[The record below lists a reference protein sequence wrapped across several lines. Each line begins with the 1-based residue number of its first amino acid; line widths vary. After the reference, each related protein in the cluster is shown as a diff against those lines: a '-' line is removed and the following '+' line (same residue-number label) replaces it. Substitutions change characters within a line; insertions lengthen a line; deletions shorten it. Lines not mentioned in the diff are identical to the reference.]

1 MKILDLDKLGLYLPK
16 IIDSYEGFSFKDF
29 EDNNTLFIS
38 DTLSLTSLMSDY
50 IGKFKFSK
58 KSNRKIFLN
67 KYIRTGKVTLARDL
81 VKSRSKFL
89 KSQAILE
96 TDKDSADCYDLSLE
110 NITYRKIYNENQ
122 GFAKINTL
130 LKDDDF
136 IKRNN
141 LNVFWLLSNQ
151 DIDSNVTDYDF
162 EKSTLMIS
170 RIHKDFMLNPNI
182 NKNIKAMYIM
192 IPFDS
197 EETKDVMDVKFYL
210 FKCYERDKE
219 AFSYPKL
226 HSAVTKGFLN
236 VSKLAKKKL
245 FVSHAEKLEKDE
257 SSRIDNTYNV
267 YDENNLTLNKNLNK
281 SQPVVKDTDIESL
294 KVFTKDKS
302 QLKETTFDQ
311 LKQTYMEK
319 DYNKEIKSLF
329 ESGIKNF
336 IPSVEL
342 KEHKIED
349 AFDGTTEQERHTFKI
364 RDIENGKEKE
374 ISLMIPKLIDDK
386 FFKIYDKKYILSN
399 QVYSNLVNKIK
410 DDTVAFTSAYT
421 KTIIYTQGKMDD
433 KLGKYLAK
441 RSSIQ
446 SINPYISSDNKDIPN
461 SLHAIFK
468 HTTAFYYKDYLIS
481 YDIYRANF
489 IIENEHERLHP
500 KRIVIGIHKNFLP
513 NNTIMANKDK
523 LFNYIKDLFAK
534 NGKDSVLIY
543 NCSIDSI
550 NNKPFLLEMKNYL
563 SSFEPAIKK
572 MPIPGSSQFARM
584 NISGKKVPV
593 LITMLIY
600 YNYINPSNR
609 LDEFF
614 QDYFREN
621 VHIEIVDKSTN
632 NDNVISI
639 KLADGYI
646 NVFIFDSLI
655 GSELL
660 FSILRKI
667 DMSKYKISDLTADN
681 DIRLLLYSYF
691 ESQKL
696 QPDVAIDSI
705 ANGIISIL
713 DPITK
718 DMIEKSNYEYPLGN
732 DVIKPKDII
741 EILYYCIY
749 LLNDRTHKSGND
761 FSGYRIRNMET
772 IPAIIYKIV
781 SNKAAAA
788 KKESESKIKNKR
800 KAIDA
805 FSVPLNEVIEE
816 FRNLTTFESF
826 SDLNIANELGLTSK
840 ATYKGFGGM
849 NNNRSISYDLRATD
863 PSAIGYIDMGNN
875 VDNTNVGSNRMMPF
889 NPNIKDIRGSEA
901 KIKNLRKKVMNN
913 ETLTDEETSSLLSFD
928 TYIEPYVAAH
938 ADAPRISM
946 TSIQARHGIP
956 LSKYD
961 DLPIKTGIEESVK
974 NVVSSSFVIKTP
986 KNNGPFKVKS
996 IDENKKVISLLDKS
1010 NKSVDVSYADKVV
1023 NNSGGGFHHLKEFE
1037 PCVKVND
1044 KVDNNQ
1050 PIALDKGSFKNG
1062 NYTNA
1067 KLMRTTLLNFA
1078 ETLEDGAIVSESAA
1092 KELEF
1097 NYVTEKAILIRND
1110 QTILKMIDKIG
1121 EEISVGS
1128 PLLIFSKDDEDSE
1141 MNSIFGDINK
1151 DLEESEGLGLN
1162 TYIKSKYP
1170 GKIVDIKIQYNGNL
1184 RKIKALDN
1192 CIKHLPKE
1200 NVQQIQTDRIAGEIA
1215 PNGILIKYYILTK
1228 IPAMTGSKT
1237 TAQSTKSVF
1246 VVWPDDKM
1254 PRTLDGERIDYVFST
1269 FSCITRIISFSL
1281 DSNI

>member
-1 MKILDLDKLGLYLPK
+1 MKISDLDKLGLYLPK
-16 IIDSYEGFSFKDF
+16 IIDSYEGFSFKEF
-29 EDNNTLFIS
+29 EENNSLFIS

-50 IGKFKFSK
+50 VGKFRFSK
-58 KSNRKIFLN
+58 KFNRKIFIN
-67 KYIRTGKVTLARDL
+67 KYIKTSKLTLARDL
-81 VKSRSKFL
+81 VKSRSRFL
-89 KSQAILE
+89 KSQALLE
-96 TDKDSADCYDLSLE
+96 TDKESADCYDITLE
-110 NITYRKIYNENQ
+110 NITFRKIYNDIQ
-122 GFAKINTL
+122 GYNKLNNF

-136 IKRNN
+136 LNRRN
-141 LNVFWLLSNQ
+141 LNIFWLMSNQ
-151 DIDSNVTDYDF
+151 NIDSNVSFYDL

-170 RIHKDFMLNPNI
+170 KIHKDFKLNPST
-182 NKNIKAMYIM
+182 NKNIKSMFIM
-192 IPFDS
+192 IPFDN
-197 EETKDVMDVKFYL
+197 EETKDIMDIKFYI
-210 FKCYERDKE
+210 FKCYERDKDE
-219 AFSYPKL
+219 FSYPKL
-226 HSAVTKGFLN
+226 HSAISKGFSN
-236 VSKLAKKKL
+236 VSKLSKKKL
-245 FVSHAEKLEKDE
+245 FISHEEKKEKDE
-257 SSRIDNTYNV
+257 SSRIDNTYNI
-267 YDENNLTLNKNLNK
+267 YDENNLTINKKDEKNKNIT
-281 SQPVVKDTDIESL
+281 KDTDIETIQVKSN
-294 KVFTKDKS
+294 DKS
-302 QLKETTFDQ
+302 QLKETSFDQ
-311 LKQTYMEK
+311 LKQTYMKK
-319 DYNKEIKSLF
+319 DYKNEIKSLF

-336 IPSVEL
+336 IPSIEL
-342 KEHKIED
+342 KSHQIED
-349 AFDGTTEQERHTFKI
+349 GFDGTTEQEKHIFKI
-364 RDIENGKEKE
+364 KDIENGKEKD
-374 ISLMIPKLIDDK
+374 ISIMIPKLIDDK

-421 KTIIYTQGKMDD
+421 KTIIYTQGKIDD
-433 KLGKYLAK
+433 RLGKYLSK
-441 RSSIQ
+441 IYNIQ
-446 SINPYISSDNKDIPN
+446 SIHPYISSENKDMSN

-468 HTTAFYYKDYLIS
+468 HTTSFYYKDYLIS

-489 IIENEHERLHP
+489 ILENEHERLHP
-500 KRIVIGIHKNFLP
+500 KRIVIGIHKNLYP
-513 NNTIMANKDK
+513 SNNIIADKDK
-523 LFNYIKDLFAK
+523 LYNYIKDLFTK
-534 NGKDSVLIY
+534 NGKDSLLIY

-563 SSFEPAIKK
+563 SSFEPAVKK

-614 QDYFREN
+614 QDYFKDN
-621 VHIEIVDKSTN
+621 IHIEIVDKATN
-632 NDNVISI
+632 ADNVISI
-639 KLADGYI
+639 KLNDGYI
-646 NVFIFDSLI
+646 NIFIFDSLI

-667 DMSKYKISDLTADN
+667 DMSKYKISDLTTDN

-691 ESQKL
+691 ESQKM

-718 DMIEKSNYEYPLGN
+718 SMIEKSNYEYPLGN

-788 KKESESKIKNKR
+788 KKESESKLKNRR

-805 FSVPLNEVIEE
+805 FSIPLNEVIEE

-889 NPNIKDIRGSEA
+889 NPNIKDVRGSEA

-913 ETLTDEETSSLLSFD
+913 ESLTDEETSSLLSFD

-956 LSKYD
+956 LSAYD

-974 NVVSSSFVIKTP
+974 NVVSSSFVIKSP
-986 KNNGPFKVKS
+986 KDNGPFKIKS
-996 IDENKKVISLLDKS
+996 IDENKKIITLIDKS
-1010 NKSVDVSYADKVV
+1010 NKSIEISYADKVV
-1023 NNSGGGFHHLKEFE
+1023 NNSGGGFHHLKEFT
-1037 PCVKVND
+1037 PCVKIND
-1044 KVDNNQ
+1044 KIDADQ

-1097 NYVTEKAILIRND
+1097 NYVTEKSILIRND

-1151 DLEESEGLGLN
+1151 DLEDSEGLGLN

-1192 CIKHLPKE
+1192 CIKHIPKE
-1200 NVQQIQTDRIAGEIA
+1200 NVQQIKTDRIAGEIA
-1215 PNGILIKYYILTK
+1215 PNGILITYYILTK

-1254 PRTLDGERIDYVFST
+1254 PRTLNGERIDYIFST
-1269 FSCITRIISFSL
+1269 FSCITRIIFVL
-1281 DSNI
+1281 VR